1 MAEQGDA
8 PGSAPSDRQGPE
20 VLLTGGTANQGH
32 VVRIGDTVRRPQ
44 RPWSPS
50 THALLD
56 HLESVGFEGA
66 PRFLGVDSRGREVL
80 SYIPGI
86 PVTPPYPAW
95 ALTDEALVSV
105 ARLLR
110 SYHDAASSFDPAP
123 HRWPPPPPEAFRG
136 GVVSH
141 NDPNLDNVVFR
152 DGCAVALID
161 FDLAGPGSRV
171 WDVAAAARL
180 WAPVRPGRYIDDA
193 RRPRALQRLRLFVDS
208 YGLDGAH
215 RSQVVDGIQ
224 QNYTWFY
231 HLIKDSAADGHAAF
245 ARYWDSVVKERA
257 GFTMRWH
264 EEIKP
269 RLHAALDAHT

>member
-1 MAEQGDA
+1 MTEQGDA
-8 PGSAPSDRQGPE
+8 RGPAPSDRASE
-20 VLLTGGTANQGH
+20 VLLTGGTANQGQ
-32 VVRIGDTVRRPQ
+32 VVRVGDTVRRPQ

-50 THALLD
+50 THALLG

-95 ALTDEALVSV
+95 ALTDDALVSV

-110 SYHDAASSFDPAP
+110 SYHDAAASFDPAP
-123 HRWPPPPPEAFRG
+123 HPWPPPPPQAFRG
-136 GVVSH
+136 DVVSH

-152 DGCAVALID
+152 DGRAVALID

-193 RRPRALQRLRLFVDS
+193 RRPRVLQRLRLFVDS
-208 YGLDGAH
+208 YGLEGTQRA
-215 RSQVVDGIQ
+215 RVVDGVQ
-224 QNYTWFY
+224 QNYAWFY
-231 HLIKDSAADGHAAF
+231 RLIKDSAADGHAAF
-245 ARYWDSVVKERA
+245 ARYWDSVVREQA
-257 GFTMRWH
+257 DFTMRWH
-264 EEIKP
+264 EENKP
-269 RLHAALDAHT
+269 RLRAALDVPI